1 MEKENKKVNVII
13 TGCIH
18 GCLKKMY
25 DDILKYSQKNNIKID
40 LVLCTGD
47 FESLIEKKD
56 LNYLSCPDKY
66 KHMGDFHL
74 FYEGKYPIPFTTIFI
89 GGNHEASNIL
99 DSNFYGGYICE
110 KIYYLGRTGSINFK
124 GIKICG
130 ISGIYNYFDYF
141 KGHFEKNIA
150 NNIKSIFHV
159 REFDIAKLSFI
170 KQKIDIFVSHDWP
183 TNIISKEDLN
193 DILKINSNWNND
205 ILKGKLG
212 SFPNEFLLKMLKPKN
227 WACGHMHFYYK
238 NIIYHNDDSQ
248 TNVFCLDKCL
258 NKRKYFE
265 LIQIEKSINEI
276 DINDNNIYID
286 NEWINITQ
294 NFNEIFPCENI
305 NYDYSNFIRN
315 NGEYLEMKK
324 KFYSHF
330 QKLNEGNFNYFKD
343 EFMDNIKK
351 EKSNL
356 ELFKVNYNINQYES
370 MIQIFNIKDSHKS
383 KKSIQKVNTEKN
395 EEEID
400 LNDI

>member
-1 MEKENKKVNVII
+1 
-13 TGCIH
+13 
-18 GCLKKMY
+18 
-25 DDILKYSQKNNIKID
+25 
-40 LVLCTGD
+40 
-47 FESLIEKKD
+47 
-56 LNYLSCPDKY
+56 
-66 KHMGDFHL
+66 
-74 FYEGKYPIPFTTIFI
+74 
-89 GGNHEASNIL
+89 
-99 DSNFYGGYICE
+99 
-110 KIYYLGRTGSINFK
+110 
-124 GIKICG
+124 
-130 ISGIYNYFDYF
+130 
-141 KGHFEKNIA
+141 
-150 NNIKSIFHV
+150 
-159 REFDIAKLSFI
+159 
-170 KQKIDIFVSHDWP
+170 
-183 TNIISKEDLN
+183 
-193 DILKINSNWNND
+193 
-205 ILKGKLG
+205 
-212 SFPNEFLLKMLKPKN
+212 
-227 WACGHMHFYYK
+227 MHFYYK

-294 NFNEIFPCENI
+294 NFNEIFPSENI
-305 NYDYSNFIRN
+305 NYDYSNFIRK

-324 KFYSHF
+324 KAYCNF

-370 MIQIFNIKDSHKS
+370 MIQIFNIKDSHRL